1 MFNTAQPYMSFNDG
15 AAGQRAQAQASLLGA
30 LYSQP
35 GQFAGAAGQAFGGMA
50 QGLGNVAGA
59 MADERTGWYG
69 ANAMAEAARQNAASN
84 IGAGALSA
92 FGGASNNAMQAW
104 AANQAAYQKSEADI
118 QAANQMARSQYATGR
133 NNNLAALAGAGVL
146 SGMNAPGSGF
156 SATGV
161 SGPISSGSFGGSSS
175 PGGSMSFLNTLRR
188 DILSGDGGISAQ
200 ADSGRD
206 QLDSAYYS
214 SRYAPQQMLSQTLGG
229 LHSLAGRGLGASQ
242 MGMNQFYATQ
252 NNPANRAQFGGVLN
266 QLNSGYSGALG
277 QMNKYGQMM
286 QGAMGKL
293 HDAFGIT
300 GPQAPRKAWRPG
312 TPASVIASGRGFIG
326 DMG

>member
-1 MFNTAQPYMSFNDG
+1 MLNTAQPYFVDP
-15 AAGQRAQAQASLLGA
+15 AAGQRAQSQASLLST

-35 GQFAGAAGQAFGGMA
+35 SQFAGAVGQAFGGMA
-50 QGLGNVAGA
+50 QGLGGVANA
-59 MADERTGWYG
+59 MAQESGNWYG

-84 IGAGALSA
+84 IGAASLGA

-104 AANQAAYQKSEADI
+104 AANQAAYQKSVADM
-118 QAANQMARSQYATGR
+118 QAANQAARSQYAMNR
-133 NNNLAALAGAGVL
+133 NNSLSALAGAGVL

-188 DILSGDGGISAQ
+188 DILAGDGGISSQ

-206 QLDSAYYS
+206 QLDNAYYS

-229 LHSLAGRGLGASQ
+229 LHSLAGQGLGASQ

-252 NNPANRAQFGGVLN
+252 NNPANRPQFGGVLN
-266 QLNSGYSGALG
+266 QLQSGYSGALG
-277 QMNKYGQMM
+277 QMNQYGQMM
-286 QGAMGKL
+286 QGAMDPL
-293 HDAFGIT
+293 HQAFGIT
-300 GPQAPRKAWRPG
+300 PRPQHKAWRPG

-326 DMG
+326 DQG

>member
-1 MFNTAQPYMSFNDG
+1 MFNTAQPYASFNDG
-15 AAGQRAQAQASLLGA
+15 AAGPRAQAQAGLLASLYA
-30 LYSQP
+30 QP
-35 GQFAGAAGQAFGGMA
+35 GQFANATSQAFGGMA
-50 QGLGNVAGA
+50 QGLSGVAGA
-59 MADERTGWYG
+59 MANERTGWYG

-84 IGAGALSA
+84 IGAASLGA

-104 AANQAAYQKSEADI
+104 AANQAAYQKSVADM
-118 QAANQMARSQYATGR
+118 QAANQAARSQYAMNR
-133 NNNLAALAGAGVL
+133 NNSLSALAGAGVL

-156 SATGV
+156 SASGV
-161 SGPISSGSFGGSSS
+161 SGPIASGSFGGSSS

-188 DILSGDGGISAQ
+188 DILSGDGGISSQ

-206 QLDSAYYS
+206 QLDRAYYS

-229 LHSLAGRGLGASQ
+229 LHSLAGQGLGASQ

-252 NNPANRAQFGGVLN
+252 NNPANRAQFGGILN

-286 QGAMGKL
+286 QNAMGQL

-300 GPQAPRKAWRPG
+300 GQQSQRKAWRPG
-312 TPASVIASGRGFIG
+312 TPPEMVRSGRGFIG